1 MDRPK
6 AFFILPINP
15 EPWVVPPMSAG
26 RIGRKLIVKAGRDV
40 PTWSYKEAIKEE
52 LIERG
57 ATMLPAPYRIHF
69 LFYRQQATYELA
81 SGRKNTKNEAD
92 ATNMQKLTEDAL
104 QDVLIDDDKDSRHI
118 TSQIVEQG
126 KYAPGMVGIFVT
138 GNWKV
143 DQPEIPKGFGSAE
156 VEIALKECR
165 EQILNPVVGDNTWL
179 ADEEGGFS
187 VP

>member
-1 MDRPK
+1 MGRPK
-6 AFFILPINP
+6 AFYILPINP
-15 EPWVVPPMSAG
+15 EPWVVPPMSPG
-26 RIGRKLIVKAGRDV
+26 RVGRRLIVKAGRDTA
-40 PTWSYKEAIKEE
+40 TWNYKEAIKEE

-57 ATMLPAPYRIHF
+57 AVMLPAPYRIHF

-104 QDVLIDDDKDSRHI
+104 QGVLIDDDKDSRHI

-126 KYAPGMVGIFVT
+126 KFAPGMVGIFVT
-138 GNWKV
+138 GDWKV
-143 DQPEIPKGFGSAE
+143 DQVEIPKGFGSVE
-156 VEIALKECR
+156 VERALSECR
-165 EQILNPVVGDNTWL
+165 TQILNPVLGNNEWPTNQ
-179 ADEEGGFS
+179 GGFS